1 MAALRSSCIV
11 CIVLMLIATPVIHA
25 QKNNISATAVKTDKG
40 LISGS
45 TGLNGEVLVFRGI
58 PFAAPPVGELRWK
71 EPQPVAPWAGVR
83 KCESFGANAMQ
94 GEPVPFFVWTEE
106 FLIPKNGVIS
116 EDCLYL
122 NVWTSAKS
130 TNERRPV
137 IVYIHGGGFV
147 NGSGSVPIYDGEAMA
162 AKGIVFVTIN
172 YRMGVFGFL
181 AHPELTKESPHHASG
196 NYGILDQ
203 VAALRWV
210 QRNIQAFG
218 GEAGN
223 VTIAGQSAGAMSV
236 NTLCAS
242 PVAKGLFH
250 KVIAESGA
258 NVVKGRFGGATR
270 LAEAEAAAVRFLNS
284 VGSPGVAA
292 LRQRPAHEVMALYK
306 ERSGVVIDGYVLP
319 ESMQDIFAANKQTV
333 VPLLTGYNGDDLVF
347 TPPATLDGF
356 REYVRS
362 QVSTGDTA
370 DIFRLYTAT
379 TDKDA
384 AIAAKNLARDAGFGL
399 QNFAWA
405 CMQSKTGRANVYVYF
420 FNRKVP
426 EFGGTNV
433 YGAFHSGE
441 ICYAYDNLKF
451 LNRPLIDTDHAL
463 AVTMSSYW
471 VNFARTG
478 NPNGDALP
486 VWPVFTQM
494 KGEVM
499 IFDTQAHAGPHPD
512 LDQLNFLYQRA
523 LRR

>member
-1 MAALRSSCIV
+1 MTAFRSSCII
-11 CIVLMLIATPVIHA
+11 CIVLMLIGTPVVYA
-25 QKNNISATAVKTDKG
+25 QKNNIAVTAVKTDKG

-45 TGLNGEVLVFRGI
+45 TGLNREVLVFRGI

-71 EPQPVAPWAGVR
+71 EPQPAVPWAGVR
-83 KCESFGANAMQ
+83 KCESFGPNAMQ
-94 GEPVPFFVWTEE
+94 GEPVPFFVWTGE
-106 FLIPKNGVIS
+106 FLIPKNGIVS

-122 NVWTSAKS
+122 NVWTGAKAV
-130 TNERRPV
+130 TERRPV

-181 AHPELTKESPHHASG
+181 AHPELTRESPHHASG

-203 VAALRWV
+203 IAALQWV

-218 GEAGN
+218 GDAGN

-242 PVAKGLFH
+242 PLAKGLFH

-258 NVVKGRFGGATR
+258 NVVRGRLGGATR
-270 LAEAEAAAVRFLNS
+270 LADAENAAVKFLGS
-284 VGSPGVAA
+284 VGSPNVAT
-292 LRQRPAHEVMALYK
+292 LRKQPADEVMALYK
-306 ERSGVVIDGYVLP
+306 ERCGVVIDGYVLP
-319 ESMQDIFAANKQTV
+319 GSMQDIFAVNKQTI
-333 VPLLTGYNGDDLVF
+333 VPLLTGYNADDLVF
-347 TPPATLDGF
+347 IPPATLDGF
-356 REYVRS
+356 REYVRG
-362 QVSTGDTA
+362 QFIGDTA
-370 DIFRLYTAT
+370 DIFRLYPAAT
-379 TDKDA
+379 DNDA
-384 AIAAKNLARDAGFGL
+384 AIAARDLARDAGFGL

-405 CMQSKTGRANVYVYF
+405 SMQSRSGRANVYLYF

-463 AVTMSSYW
+463 AAVMSSYW
-471 VNFARTG
+471 ASFARTG
-478 NPNGDALP
+478 DPNSGALP
-486 VWPVFTQM
+486 VWPVFSQQ

-499 IFDTQAHAGPHPD
+499 IFDTQAHAGRHPD
-512 LDQLNFLYQRA
+512 LDQLNFLYQQA

>member
-1 MAALRSSCIV
+1 
-11 CIVLMLIATPVIHA
+11 
-25 QKNNISATAVKTDKG
+25 
-40 LISGS
+40 
-45 TGLNGEVLVFRGI
+45 
-58 PFAAPPVGELRWK
+58 
-71 EPQPVAPWAGVR
+71 
-83 KCESFGANAMQ
+83 
-94 GEPVPFFVWTEE
+94 
-106 FLIPKNGVIS
+106 
-116 EDCLYL
+116 
-122 NVWTSAKS
+122 
-130 TNERRPV
+130 
-137 IVYIHGGGFV
+137 
-147 NGSGSVPIYDGEAMA
+147 MA

-172 YRMGVFGFL
+172 YRMGVFGFF

-218 GEAGN
+218 GDAGN

-242 PVAKGLFH
+242 PLAKGLFH
-250 KVIAESGA
+250 KAIAESGA

-270 LAEAEAAAVRFLNS
+270 LADAEAAAVKFLS
-284 VGSPGVAA
+284 SIGSPDVAT
-292 LRQRPAHEVMALYK
+292 LRKRPADEVMALYR

-319 ESMQDIFAANKQTV
+319 ESMQDIFAGDRQTT
-333 VPLLTGYNGDDLVF
+333 VPLLTGYNADDLVF
-347 TPPATLDGF
+347 TPPATLEGF
-356 REYVRS
+356 KEYVRS
-362 QVSTGDTA
+362 QFSTGDTA
-370 DIFRLYTAT
+370 DIFRLYPAT

-384 AIAAKNLARDAGFGL
+384 ATAARDLARDAGFGL

-405 CMQSKTGRANVYVYF
+405 CMQSKSGRANVYMYF

-426 EFGGTNV
+426 EFGGKNV

-463 AVTMSSYW
+463 AATMSAYW
-471 VNFARTG
+471 VNFVSTG
-478 NPNGDALP
+478 NPNGGTLP
-486 VWPVFTQM
+486 AWPLFTRN

-499 IFDTQAHAGPHPD
+499 IFDTRAHAGRHPD

-523 LRR
+523 LGR